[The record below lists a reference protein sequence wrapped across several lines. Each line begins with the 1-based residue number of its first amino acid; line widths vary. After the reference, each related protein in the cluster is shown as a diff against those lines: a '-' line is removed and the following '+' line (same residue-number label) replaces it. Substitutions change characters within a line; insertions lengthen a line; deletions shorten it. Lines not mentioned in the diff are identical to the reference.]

1 MAARDRY
8 AIARG
13 VLSQIAHPVAIVA
26 AASGVERSCATATL
40 MYVSHDPP
48 LVAVALHPG
57 SRTTE
62 LLRASKTFSVS
73 LLTASQQD
81 RAEAAGRSSS
91 APDKFADAKIPPL
104 EAPDRRFPA
113 GVAGSIAVLW
123 CEVRDERPSG
133 DHVLFTGEVTAH
145 HVDETRSMALLRFRR
160 RYARLGH
167 DQSDESPEGYPT

>member
-26 AASGVERSCATATL
+26 AASGEERSCATATL

-57 SRTTE
+57 GRTTE
-62 LLRASKTFSVS
+62 LLRASKRFSAS

-81 RAEAAGRSSS
+81 RAEAAGRSFPG
-91 APDKFADAKIPPL
+91 PDKFAEAKIPTL
-104 EAPDRRFPA
+104 DAPAGFPP

-123 CEVRDERPSG
+123 CEVRDERPTG